1 MNGFELTPRQQQE
14 LRAALRS
21 ARNGDRPKVA
31 LKINALLL
39 LGTGWSLSE
48 VSEAL
53 FLDDETLRKV
63 VSRYRDG
70 GLQSALTNKH
80 KGSQCRLSEEE
91 QAALCEEL
99 DSRIY
104 LTTSQV
110 CDFVEKT
117 FGVKYTISG
126 IADLLKRLGFS
137 YKKPDIKPG
146 KADLEKQE
154 YFLKEFERFIAN
166 KAKNEAVFFM
176 DAVHPAHN
184 SMPAYGWMRKG
195 KKTDLKSNSGRQ
207 RLNIHGAMNAETYE
221 VVPLI
226 SESSVN
232 SDSTISLLKYLEILY
247 PLAAKIYVFLDNARY
262 HYTKEIQE
270 WEKTSRVK
278 LIFLPSY
285 SPELNLIERLWR
297 VFKKNVLYNKY
308 YETFDEFKS
317 ACNRFFMRQDDYYDE
332 ICSIMGSGL
341 EGVTLG
347 AR

>member
-1 MNGFELTPRQQQE
+1 MNGFELNPQQQQE

-39 LGTGWSLSE
+39 LGTGWNLSE

-63 VSRYRDG
+63 VSQFRDG
-70 GLQSALTNKH
+70 GLQAVLMNKH
-80 KGSQCRLSEEE
+80 KGSQCRLSDN
-91 QAALCEEL
+91 QQGALCEEL

-104 LTTSQV
+104 LSTSQV
-110 CDFVEKT
+110 CNFVEKT
-117 FGVKYTISG
+117 FDVEYTISG
-126 IADLLKRLGFS
+126 MADLLKRLGFS
-137 YKKPDIKPG
+137 YKKPDLKPG
-146 KADLEKQE
+146 KADLDKQE

-184 SMPAYGWMRKG
+184 SMPAHGWMRKG

-232 SDSTISLLKYLEILY
+232 SDSTISLLKYLEMLY
-247 PLAAKIYVFLDNARY
+247 PLATTIYVFLDNARY

-278 LIFLPSY
+278 LIILLPY
-285 SPELNLIERLWR
+285 SPEFNLIERLWR

-317 ACNRFFMRQDDYYDE
+317 ACNSFFTHQDDYYDE

-347 AR
+347 T